1 MRLRFFAARSAA
13 QNDIVKTLRFES
25 GISLSILP
33 EVMHT
38 QRSQNPNPDAY
49 VTLAGLPVT
58 IQMQWPFHGSGSG
71 GDFYLL
77 HGAMT
82 LQDGSGLHA
91 DVAVQLSQTFK
102 EQLASLERQD
112 SESAVVNAL
121 RKELDRK
128 QLELLKSGKKQPV
141 PISSR
146 HYSIKNHK
154 LVFAK
159 ADDAQIRDFLQ
170 AKVFWL
176 AYKLNAEKRDGKVW
190 VADVYD
196 GDYLGTTAAHL
207 FEIAAAL
214 AKEGLLQLDDEFA
227 RVTDALISNATAF
240 EKKVQTSLEA
250 LHAKHAFE
258 RG

>member
-1 MRLRFFAARSAA
+1 MSMS
-13 QNDIVKTLRFES
+13 VS
-25 GISLSILP
+25 

-49 VTLAGLPVT
+49 LTLAGLPVT

-77 HGAMT
+77 HGSMT

-102 EQLASLERQD
+102 EQLPSLERQD

-146 HYSIKNHK
+146 HYNIKNHK

-159 ADDAQIRDFLQ
+159 ADDTQIRDFLQ

-176 AYKLNAEKRDGKVW
+176 AYKMSGEKQEAKVW
-190 VADVYD
+190 VGDVYD
-196 GDYLGTTAAHL
+196 ADYMGTTPAHL
-207 FEIAAAL
+207 LEIAKAL
-214 AKEGLLQLDDEFA
+214 ANEGSLKMEGESA
-227 RVTDALISNATAF
+227 RPTDALLSHSSQF
-240 EKKVQTSLEA
+240 E
-250 LHAKHAFE
+250 
-258 RG
+258 

>member
-1 MRLRFFAARSAA
+1 MSA
-13 QNDIVKTLRFES
+13 S
-25 GISLSILP
+25 

-49 VTLAGLPVT
+49 LTLAGLPVT

-77 HGAMT
+77 HGTMT

-102 EQLASLERQD
+102 EQLPSLERQD
-112 SESAVVNAL
+112 SETAVVNAL

-146 HYSIKNHK
+146 HYNIKNHK

-159 ADDAQIRDFLQ
+159 ADDAQIREFMQ

-176 AYKLNAEKRDGKVW
+176 AFEMSSEKQEAKVW
-190 VADVYD
+190 VGDVYD
-196 GDYLGTTAAHL
+196 ADYLGTTAEHL
-207 FEIAAAL
+207 LEIAKAL
-214 AKEGLLQLDDEFA
+214 ANEGLLNLEGEFA
-227 RVTDALISNATAF
+227 RTTDALIAQSGRF
-240 EKKVQTSLEA
+240 EKSMKVALEA

>member
-1 MRLRFFAARSAA
+1 MS
-13 QNDIVKTLRFES
+13 D
-25 GISLSILP
+25 
-33 EVMHT
+33 

-49 VTLAGLPVT
+49 LTLAGLPVT
-58 IQMQWPFHGSGSG
+58 IEMQWPFHGSGSG

-77 HGAMT
+77 HGRMN
-82 LQDGSGLHA
+82 LEDGSGLHA

-102 EQLASLERQD
+102 EQLHSLDRHD

-141 PISSR
+141 SISSR
-146 HYSIKNHK
+146 HYNMKNHK

-159 ADDAQIRDFLQ
+159 ADDQQIRQFLQ
-170 AKVFWL
+170 AKVYWL
-176 AYKLNAEKRDGKVW
+176 AYRMSGDDRNAKVW
-190 VADVYD
+190 IADVYD
-196 GDYLGTTAAHL
+196 ADYLGPTPGHLVEAAT
-207 FEIAAAL
+207 AL
-214 AKEGLLQLDDEFA
+214 AKEGLLKLEGESA
-227 RVTDALISNATAF
+227 RATDALISHSTKF
-240 EKKVQTSLEA
+240 EDAMKASLEA

>member
-1 MRLRFFAARSAA
+1 
-13 QNDIVKTLRFES
+13 
-25 GISLSILP
+25 
-33 EVMHT
+33 MHT

-49 VTLAGLPVT
+49 LTLAGLPVT

-102 EQLASLERQD
+102 EQLASLERVD

-159 ADDAQIRDFLQ
+159 SDDAQMREFLQ
-170 AKVFWL
+170 AKAFWL
-176 AYKLNAEKRDGKVW
+176 AFKLNGEKRGEKIW
-190 VADVYD
+190 IADVYD
-196 GDYLGTTAAHL
+196 VDYMGTTTAHL
-207 FEIAAAL
+207 LEIASAL
-214 AKEGLLQLDDEFA
+214 SKEGLLQLEGEFA
-227 RVTDALISNATAF
+227 RPTDALISNAAAF
-240 EKKVQTSLEA
+240 ESKMHASLEA
-250 LHAKHAFE
+250 LQAKHAFE

>member
-1 MRLRFFAARSAA
+1 M
-13 QNDIVKTLRFES
+13 
-25 GISLSILP
+25 SL
-33 EVMHT
+33 
-38 QRSQNPNPDAY
+38 RSQNPDPDAY

-77 HGAMT
+77 HGIMT

-102 EQLASLERQD
+102 EQLPSLERAD

-128 QLELLKSGKKQPV
+128 QLELVKSGKKQPV

-146 HYSIKNHK
+146 HYSLKNHK

-159 ADDAQIRDFLQ
+159 ADDAQIREFLE
-170 AKVFWL
+170 AKAFWL
-176 AYKLNAEKRDGKVW
+176 AHRLSGKRDAKVW
-190 VADVYD
+190 IADVYD
-196 GDYLGTTAAHL
+196 ADYLGTTTAHL
-207 FEIAAAL
+207 LEIAKTL
-214 AKEGLLQLDDEFA
+214 AGEGLLKLEGESASAMDPLVA
-227 RVTDALISNATAF
+227 RSAQF
-240 EKKVQTSLEA
+240 ESKMKASLEA

>member
-1 MRLRFFAARSAA
+1 MS
-13 QNDIVKTLRFES
+13 VS
-25 GISLSILP
+25 

-49 VTLAGLPVT
+49 LTLAGLPVT

-77 HGAMT
+77 HGTMT

-102 EQLASLERQD
+102 EQLPSLERQD
-112 SESAVVNAL
+112 SETAVVNAL

-146 HYSIKNHK
+146 HYNIKNHK

-159 ADDAQIRDFLQ
+159 ADDAQIREFLQ
-170 AKVFWL
+170 AKAFWL
-176 AYKLNAEKRDGKVW
+176 AHKLSGEKQEAKVW
-190 VADVYD
+190 VGDVYD
-196 GDYLGTTAAHL
+196 ADYMGTTAEHL
-207 FEIAAAL
+207 LEIAKAL
-214 AKEGLLQLDDEFA
+214 ANEGLLNLEGEFA
-227 RVTDALISNATAF
+227 RTTDALIAQSGRF
-240 EKKVQTSLEA
+240 EKSMQVALEA

>member
-1 MRLRFFAARSAA
+1 M
-13 QNDIVKTLRFES
+13 Q
-25 GISLSILP
+25 
-33 EVMHT
+33 T

-49 VTLAGLPVT
+49 LTLAGLPVT

-77 HGAMT
+77 HGTMT

-102 EQLASLERQD
+102 EQLHSLDRQD

-159 ADDAQIRDFLQ
+159 ADDAQMRDFLV

-176 AYKLNAEKRDGKVW
+176 AYKLPGTRDSKVW
-190 VADVYD
+190 IADLY
-196 GDYLGTTAAHL
+196 
-207 FEIAAAL
+207 
-214 AKEGLLQLDDEFA
+214 
-227 RVTDALISNATAF
+227 
-240 EKKVQTSLEA
+240 
-250 LHAKHAFE
+250 
-258 RG
+258 

>member
-1 MRLRFFAARSAA
+1 MSASP
-13 QNDIVKTLRFES
+13 IV
-25 GISLSILP
+25 
-33 EVMHT
+33 VMQT

-49 VTLAGLPVT
+49 LTLAGLPVT

-77 HGAMT
+77 HGTMM

-102 EQLASLERQD
+102 EQLPSLERQD

-159 ADDAQIRDFLQ
+159 SDDAQMREFLQ
-170 AKVFWL
+170 AKAFWL
-176 AYKLNAEKRDGKVW
+176 AFKLNGEKRGEKIW
-190 VADVYD
+190 IADVYD
-196 GDYLGTTAAHL
+196 VDYMGTTTAHL
-207 FEIAAAL
+207 LEIASAL
-214 AKEGLLQLDDEFA
+214 SKEGLLQLEGEFA
-227 RVTDALISNATAF
+227 RPTDALISNAAAF
-240 EKKVQTSLEA
+240 ESKIHASL
-250 LHAKHAFE
+250 
-258 RG
+258 

>member
-1 MRLRFFAARSAA
+1 
-13 QNDIVKTLRFES
+13 
-25 GISLSILP
+25 
-33 EVMHT
+33 MHT

-49 VTLAGLPVT
+49 LTLAGLPVV

-77 HGAMT
+77 HGTMT
-82 LQDGSGLHA
+82 LQDGNGLHA

-102 EQLASLERQD
+102 EQLPSLERQD
-112 SESAVVNAL
+112 SETAVVNAL

-170 AKVFWL
+170 AKVYWL
-176 AYKLNAEKRDGKVW
+176 AYKLSGEKRDAKVW
-190 VADVYD
+190 MADVYD
-196 GDYLGTTAAHL
+196 ADYMGTTPAHL
-207 FEIAAAL
+207 LEIATAL
-214 AKEGLLQLDDEFA
+214 ANEGVLKLEGESA
-227 RVTDALISNATAF
+227 RPTDALISRSGEF
-240 EKKVQTSLEA
+240 EKKMQASLEA

>member
-1 MRLRFFAARSAA
+1 M
-13 QNDIVKTLRFES
+13 
-25 GISLSILP
+25 SLSLS

-38 QRSQNPNPDAY
+38 QRSQNPDPDAY
-49 VTLAGLPVT
+49 LTLAGLPVT

-77 HGAMT
+77 HGTMT

-102 EQLASLERQD
+102 EQLPSLERQD
-112 SESAVVNAL
+112 SETAVVNAL

-146 HYSIKNHK
+146 HYNIKNHK

-159 ADDAQIRDFLQ
+159 ADDAQIREFMQ

-176 AYKLNAEKRDGKVW
+176 AFKMSSEKQEARVW
-190 VADVYD
+190 VGDVYD
-196 GDYLGTTAAHL
+196 ADYMGTTAEHL
-207 FEIAAAL
+207 LEIVKAL
-214 AKEGLLQLDDEFA
+214 ANEGLLKLEGEFA
-227 RVTDALISNATAF
+227 RATDPLIAQSGRF
-240 EKKVQTSLEA
+240 EKSMQMALEA

>member
-1 MRLRFFAARSAA
+1 MQTEQLSA
-13 QNDIVKTLRFES
+13 
-25 GISLSILP
+25 
-33 EVMHT
+33 MHT
-38 QRSQNPNPDAY
+38 QRSQNPNPDAFL
-49 VTLAGLPVT
+49 TLAGLPVT

-77 HGAMT
+77 HGTMT

-91 DVAVQLSQTFK
+91 DVAVQLSQPFR
-102 EQLASLERQD
+102 EQLPSLERAD

-159 ADDAQIRDFLQ
+159 ADDAQMREFLES
-170 AKVFWL
+170 KVYWL
-176 AYKLNAEKRDGKVW
+176 AFNLNGEKRDAKIW
-190 VADVYD
+190 IADVYD
-196 GDYLGTTAAHL
+196 ADYLGTTAVHL
-207 FEIAAAL
+207 LEIAQGL
-214 AKEGLLQLDDEFA
+214 AKEGLLKLDGEFA
-227 RVTDALISNATAF
+227 QPTDSLIAHGAEF
-240 EKKVQTSLEA
+240 EKKMQASL
-250 LHAKHAFE
+250 
-258 RG
+258 

>member
-1 MRLRFFAARSAA
+1 MSL
-13 QNDIVKTLRFES
+13 NTLS
-25 GISLSILP
+25 

-38 QRSQNPNPDAY
+38 QRSQNPKPDAY
-49 VTLAGLPVT
+49 LTLAGLPVT
-58 IQMQWPFHGSGSG
+58 IEMQWPFHGSGSG

-77 HGAMT
+77 HGTMK
-82 LQDGSGLHA
+82 LEDGSGLHA

-146 HYSIKNHK
+146 HYSIRNRK

-159 ADDAQIRDFLQ
+159 ADDPQIKQFLA
-170 AKVFWL
+170 AKVYWL
-176 AYKLNAEKRDGKVW
+176 AYRMSGDDRKAQVW
-190 VADVYD
+190 IADVYD
-196 GDYLGTTAAHL
+196 ADYMGTTSAHL
-207 FEIAAAL
+207 REIAGTL
-214 AKEGLLQLDDEFA
+214 AQEGLLHLEGESA
-227 RVTDALISNATAF
+227 RATDALISRSTEFENAMKA
-240 EKKVQTSLEA
+240 SLEA

>member
-1 MRLRFFAARSAA
+1 
-13 QNDIVKTLRFES
+13 
-25 GISLSILP
+25 
-33 EVMHT
+33 MHT

-49 VTLAGLPVT
+49 LTLAGLPVA

-77 HGAMT
+77 HGAMM

-102 EQLASLERQD
+102 EQLPSLERQD

-159 ADDAQIRDFLQ
+159 ADDAQMREFLQ

-176 AYKLNAEKRDGKVW
+176 AFKLSGEKRDAKVW

-196 GDYLGTTAAHL
+196 ADYMGTTTAHL
-207 FEIAAAL
+207 LEIAKAL
-214 AKEGLLQLDDEFA
+214 ANDGLLKLEGESA
-227 RVTDALISNATAF
+227 RPTDALLSHSGQF
-240 EKKVQTSLEA
+240 ESKMQASLEA

>member
-1 MRLRFFAARSAA
+1 
-13 QNDIVKTLRFES
+13 
-25 GISLSILP
+25 
-33 EVMHT
+33 MHT

-49 VTLAGLPVT
+49 LTLAGLPVT
-58 IQMQWPFHGSGSG
+58 IKMQWPFHGSGSG

-77 HGAMT
+77 HGTMK
-82 LQDGSGLHA
+82 LEDGSDLHA

-146 HYSIKNHK
+146 HYSIRNRK

-159 ADDAQIRDFLQ
+159 ADDAQIKEFLQ
-170 AKVFWL
+170 AKVYWL
-176 AYKLNAEKRDGKVW
+176 AYRMSGDDRKAKVW
-190 VADVYD
+190 IADVYD
-196 GDYLGTTAAHL
+196 ADYMGTTAEHL
-207 FEIAAAL
+207 LEIAGTL
-214 AKEGLLQLDDEFA
+214 AQEGLLQLEGEAA
-227 RVTDALISNATAF
+227 RATDPLISRSTEF
-240 EKKVQTSLEA
+240 ENRMKASLES
-250 LHAKHAFE
+250 LHAKHAYE

>member
-1 MRLRFFAARSAA
+1 MSL
-13 QNDIVKTLRFES
+13 N
-25 GISLSILP
+25 SLSD
-33 EVMHT
+33 VMHT
-38 QRSQNPNPDAY
+38 QRSQNPNPEAY

-82 LQDGSGLHA
+82 LQDGNGLHA

-159 ADDAQIRDFLQ
+159 ADDTQMREFLQ
-170 AKVFWL
+170 GKVFWL
-176 AYKLNAEKRDGKVW
+176 AYKLNGEKREGKVW
-190 VADVYD
+190 IVDPYD
-196 GDYLGTTAAHL
+196 ADYLGTTAAHL
-207 FEIAAAL
+207 LDIASAL
-214 AKEGLLQLDDEFA
+214 SKEGLLKLDGEFA
-227 RVTDALISNATAF
+227 RPSDALISNAGWF
-240 EKKVQTSLEA
+240 EKKMHASLEA

>member
-1 MRLRFFAARSAA
+1 M
-13 QNDIVKTLRFES
+13 
-25 GISLSILP
+25 SLNALSD
-33 EVMHT
+33 VMHT
-38 QRSQNPNPDAY
+38 QRSQNPNPAAY
-49 VTLAGLPVT
+49 LTLSGLPVT
-58 IQMQWPFHGSGSG
+58 IEMQWPFHGSGSG

-82 LQDGSGLHA
+82 LQDGNGLHA

-159 ADDAQIRDFLQ
+159 ADDPQIREFLQ

-176 AYKLNAEKRDGKVW
+176 AYKLSGEKRDARVW
-190 VADVYD
+190 IADVYD
-196 GDYLGTTAAHL
+196 ADYMGTTAAHL
-207 FEIAAAL
+207 REIANAL
-214 AKEGLLQLDDEFA
+214 ANEGVLKLEGEFA
-227 RVTDALISNATAF
+227 RPTDALIARSSQF
-240 EKKVQTSLEA
+240 EKTMQASLEA

>member
-1 MRLRFFAARSAA
+1 MSMS
-13 QNDIVKTLRFES
+13 VS
-25 GISLSILP
+25 

-49 VTLAGLPVT
+49 LTLAGLPVT

-77 HGAMT
+77 HGTMT

-102 EQLASLERQD
+102 EQLPSLERQD
-112 SESAVVNAL
+112 SETAVVNAL

-146 HYSIKNHK
+146 HYNIKNHK

-159 ADDAQIRDFLQ
+159 ADDAQIREFMQ

-176 AYKLNAEKRDGKVW
+176 AFKMGGEKQEARVW
-190 VADVYD
+190 VGDVYD
-196 GDYLGTTAAHL
+196 ADYMGTTAEHL
-207 FEIAAAL
+207 LEIAKAL
-214 AKEGLLQLDDEFA
+214 ANEGLLKLEGEFA
-227 RVTDALISNATAF
+227 RATDPLIAQSGRF
-240 EKKVQTSLEA
+240 EKSMQMALEA

>member
-1 MRLRFFAARSAA
+1 M
-13 QNDIVKTLRFES
+13 
-25 GISLSILP
+25 SLSSP
-33 EVMHT
+33 SEVMHT
-38 QRSQNPNPDAY
+38 QRSQNPDSDAY
-49 VTLAGLPVT
+49 LTLAGLPVT

-77 HGAMT
+77 HGTMT

-102 EQLASLERQD
+102 EQLPSLERQD
-112 SESAVVNAL
+112 SETAVVNAL

-128 QLELLKSGKKQPV
+128 QLELVKSGKKQPV

-146 HYSIKNHK
+146 HYNIKNHK

-159 ADDAQIRDFLQ
+159 ADDAQIGEFLQ

-176 AYKLNAEKRDGKVW
+176 AYKLSGEKRDARVW

-196 GDYLGTTAAHL
+196 ADYMGTTSGHL
-207 FEIAAAL
+207 LEIATAL
-214 AKEGLLQLDDEFA
+214 ASEGLLKLDGEFA
-227 RVTDALISNATAF
+227 SATDALVAHAGQFESTMKTA
-240 EKKVQTSLEA
+240 LEA

>member
-1 MRLRFFAARSAA
+1 M
-13 QNDIVKTLRFES
+13 
-25 GISLSILP
+25 SLNALS

-38 QRSQNPNPDAY
+38 QRSQNPNPDAFL
-49 VTLAGLPVT
+49 TLAGLPVT

-77 HGAMT
+77 HGTMK
-82 LQDGSGLHA
+82 LEDGSGLHA

-102 EQLASLERQD
+102 EQLHSLERQD

-159 ADDAQIRDFLQ
+159 ADDAQMREFLE
-170 AKVFWL
+170 AKAFWL
-176 AYKLNAEKRDGKVW
+176 AFKLNAEKRGAKIW
-190 VADVYD
+190 IADVYD
-196 GDYLGTTAAHL
+196 ADYLGTTTAHL
-207 FEIAAAL
+207 LEIAQAL
-214 AKEGLLQLDDEFA
+214 TSEGLLKLDGEFA
-227 RVTDALISNATAF
+227 QPTDSLIARGGDF
-240 EKKVQTSLEA
+240 ENKMQASLEA

>member
-1 MRLRFFAARSAA
+1 MSSS
-13 QNDIVKTLRFES
+13 TS
-25 GISLSILP
+25 S

-38 QRSQNPNPDAY
+38 QRSQNPKPDAY
-49 VTLAGLPVT
+49 LTLAGLPVT
-58 IQMQWPFHGSGSG
+58 IEMQWPFHGSGSG

-77 HGAMT
+77 HGRMN
-82 LQDGSGLHA
+82 LEDGSGLHA

-159 ADDAQIRDFLQ
+159 ADDAQIREFLQ
-170 AKVFWL
+170 ANVFWM
-176 AYKLNAEKRDGKVW
+176 AYKLNSEKRGAKVW
-190 VADVYD
+190 VADV
-196 GDYLGTTAAHL
+196 
-207 FEIAAAL
+207 
-214 AKEGLLQLDDEFA
+214 
-227 RVTDALISNATAF
+227 
-240 EKKVQTSLEA
+240 
-250 LHAKHAFE
+250 
-258 RG
+258 

>member
-1 MRLRFFAARSAA
+1 MS
-13 QNDIVKTLRFES
+13 
-25 GISLSILP
+25 
-33 EVMHT
+33 T
-38 QRSQNPNPDAY
+38 QRSQNPNPDAFL
-49 VTLAGLPVT
+49 TLAGLPVT
-58 IQMQWPFHGSGSG
+58 IKMQWPFHGSGSG

-102 EQLASLERQD
+102 EQLPSLERVD

-146 HYSIKNHK
+146 HYNMKNHK

-159 ADDAQIRDFLQ
+159 ADDAQIREFLQ

-176 AYKLNAEKRDGKVW
+176 AFKLNGEKRGAKIW
-190 VADVYD
+190 VADPHD
-196 GDYLGTTAAHL
+196 ADYLGTTTAHL
-207 FEIAAAL
+207 MEIAMAL
-214 AKEGLLQLDDEFA
+214 ATEGLLQLDGEFA
-227 RVTDALISNATAF
+227 RPTDALISRSGDF
-240 EKKVQTSLEA
+240 EKKMQASLEA

>member
-1 MRLRFFAARSAA
+1 M
-13 QNDIVKTLRFES
+13 
-25 GISLSILP
+25 SLSLSS

-49 VTLAGLPVT
+49 LTLAGLPVT

-77 HGAMT
+77 HGTMT
-82 LQDGSGLHA
+82 LQDGTGLHA

-102 EQLASLERQD
+102 EQLPSLERAD

-146 HYSIKNHK
+146 HYNIKNHK

-159 ADDAQIRDFLQ
+159 ADDAQIREFLQ
-170 AKVFWL
+170 SKVFWL
-176 AYKLNAEKRDGKVW
+176 AYRLPGDKRDVKVW

-196 GDYLGTTAAHL
+196 ADYLGTTAEHL
-207 FEIAAAL
+207 LEIAKTL
-214 AKEGLLQLDDEFA
+214 ASEGLLKLEGEAASATDVLIA
-227 RVTDALISNATAF
+227 RSGQF
-240 EKKVQTSLEA
+240 EKVMQASLEA

>member
-1 MRLRFFAARSAA
+1 MPLQQFSA
-13 QNDIVKTLRFES
+13 
-25 GISLSILP
+25 
-33 EVMHT
+33 MHT

-49 VTLAGLPVT
+49 LTLAGLPVT
-58 IQMQWPFHGSGSG
+58 IKMQWPFHGSGSG

-77 HGAMT
+77 HGTMK
-82 LQDGSGLHA
+82 LEDDSDLHA

-146 HYSIKNHK
+146 HYSMKNQK

-159 ADDAQIRDFLQ
+159 ADDAQMREFLQ
-170 AKVFWL
+170 ARVFWL
-176 AYKLNAEKRDGKVW
+176 AFKLNGE
-190 VADVYD
+190 
-196 GDYLGTTAAHL
+196 T
-207 FEIAAAL
+207 
-214 AKEGLLQLDDEFA
+214 
-227 RVTDALISNATAF
+227 
-240 EKKVQTSLEA
+240 
-250 LHAKHAFE
+250 
-258 RG
+258 RGA

>member
-1 MRLRFFAARSAA
+1 MQTEQLSAM
-13 QNDIVKTLRFES
+13 Q
-25 GISLSILP
+25 
-33 EVMHT
+33 T

-146 HYSIKNHK
+146 HYSIKNQK

-176 AYKLNAEKRDGKVW
+176 AYKLNGEKRDGMVW
-190 VADVYD
+190 IADVYD
-196 GDYLGTTAAHL
+196 ADYLGTTAAHL
-207 FEIAAAL
+207 LEIAKAL
-214 AKEGLLQLDDEFA
+214 ASEELLELEGESA
-227 RVTDALISNATAF
+227 GATDALVARSAQF
-240 EKKVQTSLEA
+240 EKSMQASLEA

>member
-1 MRLRFFAARSAA
+1 MNVS
-13 QNDIVKTLRFES
+13 
-25 GISLSILP
+25 SLS

-49 VTLAGLPVT
+49 LTLAGLPVT

-77 HGAMT
+77 HGTMM

-102 EQLASLERQD
+102 EQLPSLERQD
-112 SESAVVNAL
+112 SETAVVNAL

-128 QLELLKSGKKQPV
+128 QLELVKSGKKQPV

-146 HYSIKNHK
+146 HYNIKNHK

-159 ADDAQIRDFLQ
+159 ADDAQVRDFLQ
-170 AKVFWL
+170 TKVFWL
-176 AYKLNAEKRDGKVW
+176 AHKLSGEKHDAKVW
-190 VADVYD
+190 IADVYD
-196 GDYLGTTAAHL
+196 ADYMGTAASHL
-207 FEIAAAL
+207 LEIATAL
-214 AKEGLLQLDDEFA
+214 ASEGLLKLEGEFA
-227 RVTDALISNATAF
+227 SATDALISHSNQFDSRMKAA
-240 EKKVQTSLEA
+240 LEA

>member
-1 MRLRFFAARSAA
+1 MR
-13 QNDIVKTLRFES
+13 
-25 GISLSILP
+25 
-33 EVMHT
+33 T

-49 VTLAGLPVT
+49 LTLAGLPVP

-91 DVAVQLSQTFK
+91 EVAVQLSQTFK
-102 EQLASLERQD
+102 EQLPSLERAD

-128 QLELLKSGKKQPV
+128 QLELVKSGKKQPV

-146 HYSIKNHK
+146 HYNIKNHK

-159 ADDAQIRDFLQ
+159 ADDAQIREFLQ
-170 AKVFWL
+170 ANVFWL
-176 AYKLNAEKRDGKVW
+176 AYKLGGDKRDAKICI
-190 VADVYD
+190 ADAYD
-196 GDYLGTTAAHL
+196 ADYLGTTAADL
-207 FEIAAAL
+207 LEIAKAL
-214 AKEGLLQLDDEFA
+214 ASEGLLKLEGDSA
-227 RVTDALISNATAF
+227 GATDALIARSGEF
-240 EKKVQTSLEA
+240 ESKMHAALGA

>member
-1 MRLRFFAARSAA
+1 MQTEQLSA
-13 QNDIVKTLRFES
+13 
-25 GISLSILP
+25 
-33 EVMHT
+33 MHT

-49 VTLAGLPVT
+49 LTLAGLPVT

-77 HGAMT
+77 HGTMM

-102 EQLASLERQD
+102 EQLPSLERQD
-112 SESAVVNAL
+112 SETAVVNAL

-128 QLELLKSGKKQPV
+128 QLELVKSGKKQPV

-146 HYSIKNHK
+146 HYNIKNHK

-159 ADDAQIRDFLQ
+159 ADHAQIRAFLQ

-176 AYKLNAEKRDGKVW
+176 AYKLGGEKRDAKVW
-190 VADVYD
+190 IADVYD
-196 GDYLGTTAAHL
+196 ADYMGATTEHL
-207 FEIAAAL
+207 LEIAKAL
-214 AKEGLLQLDDEFA
+214 ANEGLLKLEGEFA
-227 RVTDALISNATAF
+227 RPTDALISHADQF
-240 EKKVQTSLEA
+240 ESNMKVALEA

>member
-1 MRLRFFAARSAA
+1 MSSS
-13 QNDIVKTLRFES
+13 TS
-25 GISLSILP
+25 S
-33 EVMHT
+33 EVMQT
-38 QRSQNPNPDAY
+38 QRSQNPKPDAY
-49 VTLAGLPVT
+49 LTLAGLPVT
-58 IQMQWPFHGSGSG
+58 IEMQWPFHGSGSG

-77 HGAMT
+77 HGTMM

-102 EQLASLERQD
+102 EQLPSLERQD

-154 LVFAK
+154 LVFVK
-159 ADDAQIRDFLQ
+159 ADDAQAREFLQ

-176 AYKLNAEKRDGKVW
+176 AYKLNSDKRDGKVW
-190 VADVYD
+190 IADVYD
-196 GDYLGTTAAHL
+196 ADYLGTTAAHL
-207 FEIAAAL
+207 LEIATAL
-214 AKEGLLQLDDEFA
+214 SKEGLLKLEGEFA
-227 RVTDALISNATAF
+227 RPTDALISNAAAF
-240 EKKVQTSLEA
+240 ESKIHASL
-250 LHAKHAFE
+250 
-258 RG
+258 

>member
-1 MRLRFFAARSAA
+1 MS
-13 QNDIVKTLRFES
+13 VS
-25 GISLSILP
+25 

-49 VTLAGLPVT
+49 LTLAGLPVT

-77 HGAMT
+77 HGTMT

-102 EQLASLERQD
+102 EQLPSLERQD
-112 SESAVVNAL
+112 SETAVVNAL

-146 HYSIKNHK
+146 HYNIKNHK

-159 ADDAQIRDFLQ
+159 ADDAQIREFLQ
-170 AKVFWL
+170 AKAFWL
-176 AYKLNAEKRDGKVW
+176 AHKLSGEKQEAKVW
-190 VADVYD
+190 VGDVYD
-196 GDYLGTTAAHL
+196 ADYMGTTAEHL
-207 FEIAAAL
+207 LEIAKAL
-214 AKEGLLQLDDEFA
+214 ASEGLLNLEGEFA
-227 RVTDALISNATAF
+227 RTTDALIAQSGRF
-240 EKKVQTSLEA
+240 EKSMQVALEA
-250 LHAKHAFE
+250 LQAKHAFE